1 MAVHGPAA
9 ALVALQL
16 VSQCY
21 PGGQGMVKVLDEVS
35 LSVCQGDFIAITGES
50 GSGKSTLLNI
60 IGLLMPPS
68 AGTVVYQGKSV
79 DFSLG
84 NYVSNRPTKP
94 IGFIFQQFNLIPSLS
109 VLDNIALPLL
119 YQGVSPR
126 ERNAQSLHLLEKL
139 GIAAKAHMRPDDL
152 SGGQKQRVAIARALV
167 TQPDLM
173 IADEPTGSLDP
184 QHANDVMQLLCE
196 LNQEGVAIVMV
207 THDLALA
214 ARAKSRLLI
223 QQGRIIHV

>member
-68 AGTVVYQGKSV
+68 AGTVVYQGKPV

-84 NYVSNRPTKP
+84 NYVSNRPAKP

-126 ERNAQSLHLLEKL
+126 ERSAQSLRLLEKL

-184 QHANDVMQLLCE
+184 QHASDVMQLLCE

-223 QQGRIIHV
+223 QQGRITHV